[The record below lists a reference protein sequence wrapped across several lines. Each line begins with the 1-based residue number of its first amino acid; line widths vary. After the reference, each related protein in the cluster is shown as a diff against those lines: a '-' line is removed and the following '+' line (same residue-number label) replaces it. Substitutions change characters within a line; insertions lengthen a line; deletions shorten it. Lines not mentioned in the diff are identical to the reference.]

1 MLPTTSPRPGGRP
14 VKTTTKISLRRP
26 PGYLLTQPRQFTLH
40 LSTSHRISYQWN
52 YSILYDSSVHT
63 IYVHDSRGSRFVAV
77 ERLMLTPKLIREVE
91 RCLLLFAKGRA
102 VLVPTGSFYFQGG
115 AVGFEPGCHMAICL
129 LTRLVKVG
137 SPGKATVAH
146 VLNMLGGPMER
157 MESWGPPGSN
167 KRRPC
172 KVTVSTTPGGKKY
185 TPCLGSPE
193 NYHATD

>member
-102 VLVPTGSFYFQGG
+102 VLVPTGSFYFHGDIRT
-115 AVGFEPGCHMAICL
+115 HMAICL
-129 LTRLVKVG
+129 LTRLVNMG
-137 SPGKATVAH
+137 SNGKATVAH
-146 VLNMLGGPMER
+146 VLNILGGPMEH
-157 MESWGPPGSN
+157 MESWGPPGRN

-172 KVTVSTTPGGKKY
+172 KVTVSTSLGGVKY

>member
-1 MLPTTSPRPGGRP
+1 MTDLLRPWERGFWDSG
-14 VKTTTKISLRRP
+14 I
-26 PGYLLTQPRQFTLH
+26 TLH
-40 LSTSHRISYQWN
+40 LSTTERISYGPRERRE
-52 YSILYDSSVHT
+52 IKLGLRIPT
-63 IYVHDSRGSRFVAV
+63 IFVHDSRGSRFVTV
-77 ERLMLTPKLIREVE
+77 ERLMLTPKTIREVE

>member
-1 MLPTTSPRPGGRP
+1 
-14 VKTTTKISLRRP
+14 
-26 PGYLLTQPRQFTLH
+26 
-40 LSTSHRISYQWN
+40 
-52 YSILYDSSVHT
+52 
-63 IYVHDSRGSRFVAV
+63 
-77 ERLMLTPKLIREVE
+77 MLTPKLIREVE